1 MKQKHL
7 SESRKNHRMSTG
19 LAVAAA
25 LFLPATAWAGLVTG
39 LPQEPQAPTA
49 LSMHAPAASLPAA
62 SLPAKPADKKVLL
75 NKQSAAATVPAIATT
90 PAAAEL
96 SNSADEWKKLIA
108 TPPQGKES
116 YQTRQEAIHALMA
129 AKRAGRVSSLPPIA
143 GTNGAILYPYGQS
156 WPTVV
161 ASPGNISI
169 IELGKGDK
177 PGQVVIGAPGEWN
190 VTQAAAGSRPI
201 LAITPRFSG
210 LHTNLMV
217 TATSAQG
224 HSRVYYVNLVSDH
237 NQYVPRVGFYYPNQ
251 QETQWKMHT
260 QATAQQR
267 AQVAQQTVASMPSV
281 NPASLD
287 YHWHISC
294 GGGGWF
300 SSSDCGDI
308 KPTQVFSDNRQV
320 FIKMHREIAHQILP
334 TVVSYNL
341 DGQPAIL
348 HCRFKNGYYIIDGLP
363 HEIDLVFGNGG
374 NAKVVTIKQTVSH
387 G

>member
-1 MKQKHL
+1 MNQQDKM
-7 SESRKNHRMSTG
+7 SRNRLQT
-19 LAVAAA
+19 LAIAAA
-25 LFLPATAWAGLVTG
+25 VSLVLPGVACAGVATG
-39 LPQEPQAPTA
+39 LPPMPAQPVA
-49 LSMHAPAASLPAA
+49 LKTTNTGGRAEQNLP
-62 SLPAKPADKKVLL
+62 PKPASTKVKDSK
-75 NKQSAAATVPAIATT
+75 NSAAATVPAIEGT
-90 PAAAEL
+90 PAASEL

-108 TPPQGKES
+108 APPQGKES
-116 YQTRQEAIHALMA
+116 YQTRQEAINALMA

-143 GTNGAILYPYGQS
+143 GSNGAILYPYGQS

-190 VTQAAAGSRPI
+190 ITQAVAGSRPI
-201 LAITPRFSG
+201 LAITPRFAK

-251 QETQWKMHT
+251 QETQWKMQT

-267 AQVAQQTVASMPSV
+267 AQVAQQTVAAMPSV

-287 YHWHISC
+287 YNWSVHC
-294 GGGGWF
+294 GAGGWW

-308 KPTQVFSDNRQV
+308 KPLQVFSDNRQV
-320 FIKMHREIAHQILP
+320 FIKMRPNIVHQTLP

-341 DGQPAIL
+341 GNQPAIINY
-348 HCRFKNGYYIIDGLP
+348 RFKNGYYIVDGVP
-363 HEIDLVFGNGG
+363 HEIDLVLGTGSH
-374 NAKVVTIKQTVSH
+374 AKVVTIKH
-387 G
+387 K

>member
-1 MKQKHL
+1 MNQQGKK
-7 SESRKNHRMSTG
+7 SRNSVLA

-25 LFLPATAWAGLVTG
+25 VSAGLLSGEACAGVVTG
-39 LPQEPQAPTA
+39 PPSMPTPPVQ
-49 LSMHAPAASLPAA
+49 LKTDTGGKGMLSLP
-62 SLPAKPADKKVLL
+62 PKPASTKVKDSK
-75 NKQSAAATVPAIATT
+75 NSAAATVPAIEGT
-90 PAAAEL
+90 PAASEL

-108 TPPQGKES
+108 APPQGKES
-116 YQTRQEAIHALMA
+116 YQTRQEAIKALMA

-143 GTNGAILYPYGQS
+143 GSNGAILYPYGQS

-177 PGQVVIGAPGEWN
+177 PGQVVIGAPGEWH

-201 LAITPRFSG
+201 LAITPRFAN

-224 HSRVYYVNLVSDH
+224 HSRVYYVNLVSDN

-251 QETQWKMHT
+251 QETQWKT
-260 QATAQQR
+260 RLQATAQQK
-267 AQVAQQTVASMPSV
+267 AQVARQTVASVPSV

-287 YHWHISC
+287 YNWSVHC
-294 GGGGWF
+294 GAGGWW

-308 KPTQVFSDNRQV
+308 KPLQVFSDNRQV
-320 FIKMHREIAHQILP
+320 FIKMRPDIVHQTLP

-341 DGQPAIL
+341 GNQPAIIQY
-348 HCRFKNGYYIIDGLP
+348 RFKNGYYIVDGVP
-363 HEIDLVFGNGG
+363 HEIDLVLGTGG
-374 NAKVVTIKQTVSH
+374 NAKVVTIKH
-387 G
+387 K

>member
-1 MKQKHL
+1 MNQQDKKSRNRLMTLAIAAVVSAGPL
-7 SESRKNHRMSTG
+7 SGE
-19 LAVAAA
+19 AC
-25 LFLPATAWAGLVTG
+25 AGVVTG
-39 LPQEPQAPTA
+39 LPPMPTQPVQ
-49 LSMHAPAASLPAA
+49 LKTHTGGKGVPNLP
-62 SLPAKPADKKVLL
+62 PKPASTRVKDAKNSV
-75 NKQSAAATVPAIATT
+75 AATVPAIEGA
-90 PAAAEL
+90 PAASEM

-116 YQTRQEAIHALMA
+116 YQTRQEAINALLA

-143 GTNGAILYPYGQS
+143 GSNGAILYPYGQS

-177 PGQVVIGAPGEWN
+177 PGQVVIGAPGEWR

-201 LAITPRFSG
+201 LAITPRFAK

-224 HSRVYYVNLVSDH
+224 HSRVYYVNLVSDN

-251 QETQWKMHT
+251 QETQWKMQT
-260 QATAQQR
+260 QATAQQK
-267 AQVAQQTVASMPSV
+267 AQVAQQTVAAMPSV
-281 NPASLD
+281 NPSSLD
-287 YHWHISC
+287 YNWSVHC
-294 GGGGWF
+294 GAGGWF

-308 KPTQVFSDNRQV
+308 KPLQVFSDNRQV
-320 FIKMHREIAHQILP
+320 FIKMRPNIVHQTLP

-341 DGQPAIL
+341 GNQPAIINY
-348 HCRFKNGYYIIDGLP
+348 RFKNGYYIVDGVP
-363 HEIDLVFGNGG
+363 HEIDLVLGTGSH
-374 NAKVVTIKQTVSH
+374 AKVVTIKH
-387 G
+387 K